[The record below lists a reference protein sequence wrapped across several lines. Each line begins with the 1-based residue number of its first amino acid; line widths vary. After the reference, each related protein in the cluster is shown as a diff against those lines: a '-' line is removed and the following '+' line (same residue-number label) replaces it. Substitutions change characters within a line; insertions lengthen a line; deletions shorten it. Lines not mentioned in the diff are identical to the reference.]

1 MGLTLGAPPL
11 ISCRVSTSRSALRLS
26 FGLSLPCDRSRS
38 ALVVLLH
45 CDGFL
50 HSQATGLLHP
60 DVSHGVHCVSDLRI
74 PSSDSR
80 LNASPSGRDLGDLP
94 QQRTPPF
101 GDFPSPIAAPH
112 HCDRCLLVVYTQR
125 RTLLFPPSEDGMKR
139 NARGDF
145 HPRSKAPGLGHR
157 TRQHPFGPLSPWLKH
172 LPTNTVRCR
181 YSSAF
186 ALGGSTTRLYSIDES
201 VAPFHRCQ

>member
-11 ISCRVSTSRSALRLS
+11 ISYRVSTSRSVLRLS
-26 FGLSLPCDRSRS
+26 FGLSPPGDWSRS

-45 CDGFL
+45 FDGLL

-60 DVSHGVHCVSDLRI
+60 DVSHGVRCVSDLRV
-74 PSSDSR
+74 PSPDSR
-80 LNASPSGRDLGDLP
+80 RNASPSGRGLGDLS

-112 HCDRCLLVVYTQR
+112 HCGRCLLAVHTQR
-125 RTLLFPPSEDGMKR
+125 RTLLLSPSEDGMTR

-145 HPRSKAPGLGHR
+145 HPRSKAPVSVTAPDSTLSGLC
-157 TRQHPFGPLSPWLKH
+157 H
-172 LPTNTVRCR
+172 LG
-181 YSSAF
+181 SSTF
-186 ALGGSTTRLYSIDES
+186 
-201 VAPFHRCQ
+201 

>member
-1 MGLTLGAPPL
+1 M
-11 ISCRVSTSRSALRLS
+11 STSRSALRLS
-26 FGLSLPCDRSRS
+26 FGLSLPSDWSRS

-45 CDGFL
+45 FDGFL

-60 DVSHGVHCVSDLRI
+60 DVSHGVRCVSDLRV
-74 PSSDSR
+74 PSPDSR
-80 LNASPSGRDLGDLP
+80 RNASPSGRDLGDLP

-112 HCDRCLLVVYTQR
+112 HCGRCLLAVHTQR
-125 RTLLFPPSEDGMKR
+125 RTLLLSPSEDGMKR

-157 TRQHPFGPLSPWLKH
+157 VRQHPFGPLSPWLKH
-172 LPTNTVRCR
+172 LQTSTVRCR
-181 YSSAF
+181 SSSAL
-186 ALGGSTTRLYSIDES
+186 ALGGSTTRLCSIDES
-201 VAPFHRCQ
+201 VAPYHRFQ

>member
-1 MGLTLGAPPL
+1 M
-11 ISCRVSTSRSALRLS
+11 STSRSALRLS
-26 FGLSLPCDRSRS
+26 FGLSLPSDWSRS

-45 CDGFL
+45 FDGFL

-60 DVSHGVHCVSDLRI
+60 DVSHGVRCVSDLRV
-74 PSSDSR
+74 PSPDSR
-80 LNASPSGRDLGDLP
+80 RNASPSGRDLGDLP

-112 HCDRCLLVVYTQR
+112 HCGRCLLAVHTQR
-125 RTLLFPPSEDGMKR
+125 RTLLLSPSEDGMTR

-157 TRQHPFGPLSPWLKH
+157 ARQHPFGPLSPWLKH
-172 LPTNTVRCR
+172 LLTATVRCQ
-181 YSSAF
+181 SSGAL
-186 ALGGSTTRLYSIDES
+186 ALGGSTTRLCSIDES
-201 VAPFHRCQ
+201 VAPYHRFQ